1 MSQYVINKDQPP
13 PIYDLIAVS
22 VSILNFMKKDTF
34 FSSALREGRHNS
46 CLPSHVS
53 PLPLLRGS
61 GL

>member
-1 MSQYVINKDQPP
+1 MSQYVINEDQPP
-13 PIYDLIAVS
+13 PIYNLIAVS
-22 VSILNFMKKDTF
+22 VSIVNLI

-46 CLPSHVS
+46 CLPFHVS